1 MTDAP
6 ERAAASPLSIGPAA
20 LATGG
25 WLVVAD
31 LAAGAV
37 TGRGAGAIGPRL
49 ALLGAF
55 ATLALALLL
64 IVHAALRGRTDRPA
78 PPLALGLGVG
88 LALPVLGAL
97 LGTGAGVHLALVALA
112 ALASGSALLAV
123 IAGHSGLR
131 GTPVGAVGTVLTL
144 AALTG
149 WLTAAP
155 ATRAALD
162 LASPGGAALLAL
174 DRDAQSDAL
183 IAEALQ
189 KTPLGPGDGKPDPV
203 HSQIVPGAEQEFV
216 LITVA
221 EAGPDTPLA
230 GDGWVRLTSAYS
242 AWAEADLALNAI
254 LTGMSAGDAPDVAG
268 LMLPARL
275 YDAGRATL
283 GGGPAGPVEGVEVP
297 LPAGDIDAA
306 ARALEAR
313 LKHRAEADLQDP
325 TADVRPAFVWLH
337 VDGADDLARGI
348 ERLSAVLKA
357 GDRLQHTVFAVV
369 GVVAGSARGIGQHRV
384 GLDDGRMRVL
394 LALRGPGLIPGE
406 RAEVAS
412 TEDVV
417 PTLLHLT
424 YSSYDPALPG
434 FTLGDALRKA
444 EAPWPRSAALLAAS
458 NGLRAVVEAGA
469 DGVHTKTLY
478 DPRSGSLHRF
488 NLATDPEER
497 ETAFDPTTAAHR
509 ASVLRLVQADP
520 NLVDPVLD
528 RDPGLAGDL
537 GATLAKLD
545 PVADPASV
553 RLLFHAASERLP
565 ADTVRTHADRVYL
578 GSRQVKPRI
587 AVIRAVARRDQEAA
601 GEIVQ
606 DRLTRVAGT
615 SHELFFIN
623 ALSNWSLGPLGRDWV
638 AHRFDAWLREG
649 RPHTWLPYLRLVQRW
664 GRKPPRWFSAA
675 LEGGLAA
682 REEAADYAMVRL
694 LELFGEIDFAA
705 AEEEWDRRPI
715 HRKVLLEVLDGPRTT
730 LHAGAARA
738 LGYVGDAETRTA
750 LEERLGK
757 ASDANLKAA
766 LEEAIARLG
775 QAGAG

>member
-31 LAAGAV
+31 LAAGAA
-37 TGRGAGAIGPRL
+37 TGRGAGALGPRL

-64 IVHAALRGRTDRPA
+64 LGHAAFRGRAARPA
-78 PPLALGLGVG
+78 PPPAVGLGVG
-88 LALPVLGAL
+88 LALPMLGAL
-97 LGTGAGVHLALVALA
+97 LGAGAGVYLALVAVA
-112 ALASGSALLAV
+112 ALATGSSLLAV
-123 IAGHSGLR
+123 VAGHPGLR
-131 GTPVGAVGTVLTL
+131 GAPVGAVGTVLTL
-144 AALTG
+144 AALMG

-155 ATRAALD
+155 ATRATLD

-189 KTPLGPGDGKPDPV
+189 KTPLGAGDGKPDPV
-203 HSQIVPGAEQEFV
+203 HSQVVPGAQQEFV

-221 EAGPDTPLA
+221 EAGPDAPLP
-230 GDGWVRLTSAYS
+230 GDGWVRLESAYS
-242 AWAEADLALNAI
+242 AWADADRALDAI
-254 LTGMSAGDAPDVAG
+254 LTGMSAADAPDVAG
-268 LMLPARL
+268 LTLPARL

-283 GGGPAGPVEGVEVP
+283 GGGPAGPVDGMEIP
-297 LPAGDIDAA
+297 LPPGDIDAA
-306 ARALEAR
+306 AGALEAR

-325 TADVRPAFVWLH
+325 TADVRPTFLWLH
-337 VDGADDLARGI
+337 VDGADDLARAF
-348 ERLSAVLKA
+348 ERLSGVLEA
-357 GDRLQHTVFAVV
+357 GGRLEHTVFAAV
-369 GVVAGSARGIGQHRV
+369 GVVGGSPRGIGQHRV

-394 LALRGPGLIPGE
+394 FAMRGPELIPGK
-406 RAEVAS
+406 RAELAS

-444 EAPWPRSAALLAAS
+444 DAPWPRTAALLAAS
-458 NGLRAVVEAGA
+458 NGLRALVEVGA
-469 DGVHTKTLY
+469 DGARAKTLY

-488 NLATDPEER
+488 DLAADPDER
-497 ETAFDPTTAAHR
+497 VTAFDPTTGVHR

-520 NLVDPVLD
+520 NLVDPVLE
-528 RDPGLAGDL
+528 RDPALSGDL
-537 GATLAKLD
+537 GARLAKLD
-545 PVADPASV
+545 PIAEPVSV
-553 RLLFHAASERLP
+553 RLLFHAAAERLP
-565 ADTVRTHADRVYL
+565 AETVRTHADRIYL
-578 GSRQVKPRI
+578 ASRQVKPRI
-587 AVIRAVARRDQEAA
+587 AVIRAVARRDEAAA

-682 REEAADYAMVRL
+682 REEVGDYALIRL
-694 LELFGEIDFAA
+694 LELFAEVDFAA
-705 AEEEWDRRPI
+705 AEEAWDRRPI
-715 HRKVLLEVLDGPRTT
+715 HRKVLLEVLDGPRTA

-738 LGYVGDAETRTA
+738 LGYVGDSETRSA
-750 LEERLGK
+750 LQARLGK
-757 ASDANLKAA
+757 ADDATVKAA

-775 QAGAG
+775 QDGAG